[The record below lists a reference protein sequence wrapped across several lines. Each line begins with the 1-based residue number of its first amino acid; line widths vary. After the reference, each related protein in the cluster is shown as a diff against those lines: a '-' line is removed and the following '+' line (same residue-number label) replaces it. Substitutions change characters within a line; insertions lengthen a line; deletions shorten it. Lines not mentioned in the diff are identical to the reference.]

1 MILFKKVETGTDAE
15 ILRQHRNTCKDFMT
29 RSTEYI
35 TADQQQEWFSTA
47 KTKYDLYLAYDLQ
60 YGAIIC
66 DVGYG
71 LIHKH
76 VDQSLITGG
85 LLPMYRGQGIG
96 QELFQFLINTCPKTK
111 PIRLEL
117 LKTNTRAFIVYIKL
131 GFKIIGE
138 DDKLQYMEYEYD
150 SSI

>member
-35 TADQQQEWFSTA
+35 TAEQQQEWFSTA
-47 KTKYDLYLAYDLQ
+47 KTKYELYLAYDLQ
-60 YGAIIC
+60 YVAIIC

-76 VDQSLITGG
+76 VDQSLVTGG

-96 QELFQFLINTCPKTK
+96 QELFQFLINACPKTK
-111 PIRLEL
+111 PIRLVL
-117 LKTNTRAFIVYIKL
+117 LKTNSRAFIVYIKL